1 MAAVAC
7 HVPRP
12 PGSGLSPY
20 VYEVEPGA
28 ASQPLPGGYRRHEPE
43 KTALYAVVRGHLET
57 LLDQSREGSASG
69 AGYPSFVEK
78 EFRRYLDCG
87 ILANGFA
94 RLRCPQCG
102 FERLVAFSCKGRVCP
117 SCWARRTA
125 DTAAHLVDRVLPQ
138 AHYRQWVLTFPW
150 ELRFHLAMDGKLLSE
165 LRTAFLCTVFTWQRR
180 RGRDFGLR
188 GEAGAIT
195 FTQRFGGI
203 LNLNPHFHSI
213 LPDGL
218 FVTGQDGTVTFER
231 LPAPTDA
238 DVRRLTERLAQRLAG
253 IASQYLEGRQDDR
266 PEDEDASLQASA
278 AEALRVPVGRRAHE
292 DGHDGDD
299 YKPLCAKVDGFS
311 LHAARTVA
319 PHDREG
325 LERLCRYGLRAP
337 FSLERLS
344 LTPDGQVRL
353 ALLRP
358 WPGPGGRTEILL
370 EPVALLRRL
379 AALVPAP
386 YQNMVHYH
394 GVFAN
399 RSKLRPLLP
408 KPPARIRFEVPQS
421 DSQTASRAATT
432 TVDASPDRPRRLSW
446 AHLLR
451 RVLDVDALTCARCA
465 APMLV
470 LAFLTDPPVIHR
482 ILEHLN
488 LPSNPPPVAPAASQD
503 DDAPPDW
510 DDEPSTAARVTR
522 TPPARLPSRAPP

>member
-1 MAAVAC
+1 MSAVAC
-7 HVPRP
+7 SQPHR
-12 PGSGLSPY
+12 SNTALAPY

-43 KTALYAVVRGHLET
+43 KTALYAVVQGHLET

-69 AGYPSFVEK
+69 SGYPTFVEK

-87 ILANGFA
+87 VLANGFA
-94 RLRCPQCG
+94 RLRCPKCG

-125 DTAAHLVDRVLPQ
+125 DTAAHLVDRVLPR
-138 AHYRQWVLTFPW
+138 ATYRQWVLTFPW

-165 LRTAFLCTVFTWQRR
+165 LRTAFLRTVFAWQRR
-180 RGRDFGLR
+180 RGRELGLR
-188 GEAGAIT
+188 GGEAGAIT

-218 FVTGQDGTVTFER
+218 FVPGPDGTVTFER
-231 LPAPTDA
+231 LSAPTDGE
-238 DVRRLTERLAQRLAG
+238 VRRLAERLATRLGSIAQRH
-253 IASQYLEGRQDDR
+253 LEERQDQR
-266 PEDEDASLQASA
+266 PEEEDASLHASA
-278 AEALRVPVGRRAHE
+278 AEALRVPVGRTARE

-299 YKPLCAKVDGFS
+299 YKPLCPKVDGFS
-311 LHAARTVA
+311 LHAARIVA
-319 PHDREG
+319 PNDREG

-337 FSLERLS
+337 FSLDRLS
-344 LTPDGQVRL
+344 VTHDGQVRL

-370 EPVALLRRL
+370 DPVNFLRRL
-379 AALVPAP
+379 AVLVPAP
-386 YQNMVHYH
+386 YQNMVNYH

-408 KPPARIRFEVPQS
+408 KPPARIRFEVAQAETQAP
-421 DSQTASRAATT
+421 RPATPA
-432 TVDASPDRPRRLSW
+432 DNSHDRPRRLSW
-446 AHLLR
+446 AKLLR
-451 RVLDVDALTCARCA
+451 RVLDVDALACARCA

-470 LAFLTDPPVIHR
+470 LAFLTDPPVVHR
-482 ILEHLN
+482 ILDHLH
-488 LPSNPPPVAPAASQD
+488 LPSTPPTLAPAVTMD
-503 DDAPPDW
+503 DDHEPDW
-510 DDEPSTAARVTR
+510 DEDGAPSRRVKPR
-522 TPPARLPSRAPP
+522 PPYRLPSRAPT

>member
-1 MAAVAC
+1 MSAVAC
-7 HVPRP
+7 LQPHR
-12 PGSGLSPY
+12 SSNALAPY

-57 LLDQSREGSASG
+57 MLDQSREGSASG
-69 AGYPSFVEK
+69 AGYPVFVEK

-87 ILANGFA
+87 VLAKGFA

-138 AHYRQWVLTFPW
+138 APYRQWVLTFPW

-165 LRTAFLCTVFTWQRR
+165 LRTAFLRMVFAWQRR
-180 RGRDFGLR
+180 RGRELGLR
-188 GEAGAIT
+188 GGEAGAIT

-218 FVTGQDGTVTFER
+218 FVPGPDGTVGFEP

-238 DVRRLTERLAQRLAG
+238 EIRRLAERLAARLGTIAQRHLA
-253 IASQYLEGRQDDR
+253 ERQDQR
-266 PEDEDASLQASA
+266 PEEEDATLHASA
-278 AEALRVPVGRRAHE
+278 AEALRVPVGRVARE

-311 LHAARTVA
+311 LHAARIVA
-319 PHDREG
+319 PNDREG

-337 FSLERLS
+337 FSLDRLS

-370 EPVALLRRL
+370 DPVNFLRRL
-379 AALVPAP
+379 AVLVPAP
-386 YQNMVHYH
+386 FQNMIAYH

-408 KPPARIRFEVPQS
+408 KPPARIRFEVAQAETHAPLP
-421 DSQTASRAATT
+421 ATPA
-432 TVDASPDRPRRLSW
+432 DNSCDRPRRLSW
-446 AHLLR
+446 AKLLR
-451 RVLDVDALTCARCA
+451 RVLDVDALACARCA
-465 APMLV
+465 APMIV
-470 LAFLTDPPVIHR
+470 LAFLTDPPVVHR
-482 ILEHLN
+482 ILDHLH
-488 LPSNPPPVAPAASQD
+488 LPSAPPAITPAVTMD
-503 DDAPPDW
+503 NDHEPDW
-510 DDEPSTAARVTR
+510 DEDGAPSQRVKPR
-522 TPPARLPSRAPP
+522 PPSRLPSRAPP